1 MISEPLLYRMKILV
15 VDDDRITVTLLE
27 QLLQRHG
34 YSRVTG
40 VTDSR
45 EVLETCAAFD
55 PDLILLDL
63 IMPEMDGFA
72 LLEALRSDASESFL
86 PIVVLTADVSEE
98 AKSRAL
104 EAGAMDFL
112 VKPVSQTEALWR
124 IRNLLEVRRLHA
136 LLENQRSA
144 LEEAV
149 RERPRSC
156 GRQLPSFRQLI
167 NDCRIRQ
174 VLATSNLAR
183 RTLAEYLSH
192 FGRSMLKGSASPSC
206 ASQSRSSFCGS
217 AKLCARRGSNPQ
229 PFAPETNA
237 MLGRTIA
244 VADLLPRRLI
254 TATPNHALQPT
265 APWRDNLGVFATDP
279 ARGLSLSR

>member
-1 MISEPLLYRMKILV
+1 MRRAGIKRRAMISEPLLHRMKILV

-34 YSRVTG
+34 YSRVMG

-104 EAGAMDFL
+104 EAGATDFL
-112 VKPVSQTEALWR
+112 VKPVSQTEALLR
-124 IRNLLEVRRLHA
+124 IRNLLEVRRLHV
-136 LLENQRSA
+136 LLDNQRSA

-149 RERPRSC
+149 RERTAEL
-156 GRQLPSFRQLI
+156 RQ
-167 NDCRIRQ
+167 
-174 VLATSNLAR
+174 
-183 RTLAEYLSH
+183 
-192 FGRSMLKGSASPSC
+192 
-206 ASQSRSSFCGS
+206 
-217 AKLCARRGSNPQ
+217 
-229 PFAPETNA
+229 
-237 MLGRTIA
+237 TIA
-244 VADLLPRRLI
+244 EIQALNQRLPHSSGFS
-254 TATPNHALQPT
+254 N
-265 APWRDNLGVFATDP
+265 V
-279 ARGLSLSR
+279 